1 MRLPGRFLEEES
13 YQNGF
18 GADVGQMG
26 ILWNR
31 VRPKLIKRGAFS
43 GENFPDGVWVSTVGF
58 KAMVRGV
65 KPRAR
70 ERRWQYDQRESGV
83 YDRRLYASPGP
94 IPLRGANKL
103 SLRLCRGFQLNFRAL
118 APVD

>member
-1 MRLPGRFLEEES
+1 M
-13 YQNGF
+13 
-18 GADVGQMG
+18 
-26 ILWNR
+26 LWNR
-31 VRPKLIKRGAFS
+31 VGPKLIKRGAFS
-43 GENFPDGVWVSTVGF
+43 VQNFPDGVWVSTVGF

-83 YDRRLYASPGP
+83 SDRRLYASPGP
-94 IPLRGANKL
+94 IPLRGTNKL
-103 SLRLCRGFQLNFRAL
+103 SPRLCRGLQLNFRAL